1 MNLFV
6 VFYTMLEQWDSAVMN
21 IAFRYI
27 FLNKQTSK
35 NVETKAEGILI
46 QNEIAG
52 DDTNQQL
59 LKTV

>member
-1 MNLFV
+1 
-6 VFYTMLEQWDSAVMN
+6 MLEQWDSAVMN